1 MLAPDPS
8 RRSVA
13 VRSRLPRLLHGAI
26 SWSKTGIICYSLAGD
41 TGPNLNITF
50 LENID
55 GKNWQL
61 APAQTLTIRPVDT
74 QPAQKVVFVHWSN
87 SSTDLAVFD
96 ELGNFYILLA
106 GVGLLQNRSVEKL
119 TPTPKPVSSDPH
131 SALVSGPGASN
142 LTPKPELATGTKNSS
157 TVANGKAAAKK
168 QQIEELETPPFELT
182 SYNHTEMIYRDVQ
195 PLGTKE
201 PSQGSCI
208 AFKWLPV
215 EKPHLVNKLAK
226 WSAESN
232 AYVYGIEQY
241 KPLLLAHP
249 VLNKQACLAVR
260 RSGIVN
266 FYFQGEHKV
275 EYHKLTI
282 DLGTRKSSAPL
293 QLAKALIGFTADK
306 KIVITAYDT
315 VLGLI
320 LTYLVLLDWGFLVNS
335 ALRQSKDPQYHT
347 PKEEQTAPT
356 ISAELV
362 HQMRPMACAATLEK
376 SYENCDDGIASMN
389 IDMERALD
397 ATPQEADTPPVET
410 ASLILIDILSPYHAQ
425 TEHVEVLITYEH
437 FSAAKPVV
445 SFTTQ
450 RFWCID
456 LTQNLAGCF
465 SAVCSSSAAP
475 TSPLYTLQLQDK
487 MTVPGRLREIHLAL
501 SESMVLFELKSGDFL
516 LISRATWAFC
526 GETTL
531 VKSEPLELAQQPQS
545 VTMPAVTTLASLLDC
560 GFRFPQLLC
569 ANRSFACSVSPN
581 MTCVAYLEPD
591 NDALSLVTLDR
602 CPGSSLDTVC
612 VALAHTHAHA
622 CYSNACSD
630 DLMLVIKAEHD
641 RIAGSAQQQQ
651 FLDKLN
657 VEAHGA
663 IHFHLSSFGKDSVHK
678 LLSNPPLQKLLLL
691 QLALSD
697 LSDNRKMREIA
708 WAVLNLRFTSF
719 AIMFTLSS
727 IYRQLSKKKP
737 AYDTLEDAAHRAEYV
752 YLLIGNVKWLVDFII
767 YLNQELTQLL
777 LLKQNPG
784 DSLVTMHNSIALPV
798 LLSKIPRLFLIYA
811 LSSIGKTHEILKKL
825 QKNLSEGNKLFALIR
840 DAIDRLFS
848 VCSSPPWKM
857 AAFEAFLRECESHIL
872 KELASK
878 LAEPELMI
886 KLEQDLFC
894 RGEIPAEYALL
905 AELIL
910 DRHALSIGRDS
921 RLSDLFLYDT
931 SWIAIGPA
939 NESHD
944 ALTPAKDA
952 LLASNTEN
960 CAIAPY
966 SAEPMNLDSTTA
978 RKTHGTVIRIA
989 YSKLEAVDALRKIL
1003 ITCPSQVYTG
1013 GPSQMGRVHIPADQV
1028 RKCVRCRS
1036 VSLVAYPQVFDTVHA
1051 VALWTMVFQRTCLCG
1066 SAWVNCRDTNL

>member
-13 VRSRLPRLLHGAI
+13 VPSRLPRLLHCAI

-74 QPAQKVVFVHWSN
+74 QPAQKVVFVQWSN
-87 SSTDLAVFD
+87 ISTDLAVFD

-106 GVGLLQNRSVEKL
+106 GVGLLQNRGVEKL
-119 TPTPKPVSSDPH
+119 TPTPKP
-131 SALVSGPGASN
+131 
-142 LTPKPELATGTKNSS
+142 
-157 TVANGKAAAKK
+157 
-168 QQIEELETPPFELT
+168 IEEPETPPFELT

-249 VLNKQACLAVR
+249 VLTKQACLAVR
-260 RSGIVN
+260 RSGIIN
-266 FYFQGEHKV
+266 LYYQGEHKV

-282 DLGTRKSSAPL
+282 DLGTRGSSAPL

-315 VLGLI
+315 ALGLI
-320 LTYLVLLDWGFLVNS
+320 LTYSVLLDWGFLVNS
-335 ALRQSKDPQYHT
+335 ALRQSKDPHYHT

-362 HQMRPMACAATLEK
+362 HQMRPVA
-376 SYENCDDGIASMN
+376 MN
-389 IDMERALD
+389 VDMERALD

-410 ASLILIDILSPYHAQ
+410 ASLVLIDILSPYHAQ

-516 LISRATWAFC
+516 PISRATWAFC

-531 VKSEPLELAQQPQS
+531 VKSEPLEPAQQPQS
-545 VTMPAVTTLASLLDC
+545 VTMPAVTTIASLLDC

-569 ANRSFACSVSPN
+569 ARRSFACSVSPN
-581 MTCVAYLEPD
+581 MTCVAYLEPA

-602 CPGSSLDTVC
+602 GPGSSLDTVC

-663 IHFHLSSFGKDSVHK
+663 IHFHLSSFGKESVHK

-691 QLALSD
+691 QLVLSD
-697 LSDNRKMREIA
+697 LSGNRKTREIA
-708 WAVLNLRFTSF
+708 WVVLNLRFTSF
-719 AIMFTLSS
+719 GIMFTLSS
-727 IYRQLSKKKP
+727 IYRQLSKKNP
-737 AYDTLEDAAHRAEYV
+737 AYDTLEDSAHRAEYV
-752 YLLIGNVKWLVDFII
+752 YLLIGNVKWLVDFVI

-798 LLSKIPRLFLIYA
+798 LLSKIPRLFLMYA

-825 QKNLSEGNKLFALIR
+825 HKNLSERNKLFTLMK

-848 VCSSPPWKM
+848 VCTSPPWKM

-872 KELASK
+872 KELAPK
-878 LAEPELMI
+878 LAERELMI

-939 NESHD
+939 
-944 ALTPAKDA
+944 T
-952 LLASNTEN
+952 
-960 CAIAPY
+960 PY
-966 SAEPMNLDSTTA
+966 SAEPMNVDSTTA
-978 RKTHGTVIRIA
+978 RKTHGTVIRHA

-1003 ITCPSQVYTG
+1003 ITCPS
-1013 GPSQMGRVHIPADQV
+1013 QV

-1036 VSLVAYPQVFDTVHA
+1036 VSLVAYPQVFDTVHV